1 MNDAIV
7 RPAVPAWFWIV
18 AALLTLWGAIGCYV
32 CYMQWTMGAD
42 AWGDATGY
50 DRALYATLPD
60 WYNWVYTIA
69 VGAGFLGGVA
79 LLARSRLAQA
89 LFLASLIAVLV
100 QFGWLFATTDI
111 VAAKGAAATVP
122 FPAFITVV
130 AAFSVWFAGYASNRG
145 WVR

>member
-1 MNDAIV
+1 MDDATV

-18 AALLTLWGAIGCYV
+18 AALLTLWGAVGCYN
-32 CYMQWTMGAD
+32 CYLQWTMGGA
-42 AWGDATGY
+42 AWGDTGY
-50 DRALYATLPD
+50 DRALYASMPGWYD
-60 WYNWVYTIA
+60 WVFLIA
-69 VGAGFLGGVA
+69 VVSGVLGGVA

-122 FPAFITVV
+122 LPAFITVV